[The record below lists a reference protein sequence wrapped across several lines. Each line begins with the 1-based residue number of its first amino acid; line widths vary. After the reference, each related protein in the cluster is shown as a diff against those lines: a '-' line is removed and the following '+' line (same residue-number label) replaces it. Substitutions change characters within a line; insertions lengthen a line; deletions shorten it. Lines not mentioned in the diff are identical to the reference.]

1 VYLAPER
8 VYEHGWAHQKTL
20 QASLTRLKIGSAS
33 SATSAAQEPL
43 EDPRFT
49 QQTHE
54 HDHEVACGIEEAM
67 REALIR
73 KTGSA
78 TSAASAATWL
88 ARSVEPLAPLQHP
101 PVEAPSSF
109 TSRSAAARLG
119 TKPDGGA
126 VAGSTGCGGDWW
138 GTKI

>member
-78 TSAASAATWL
+78 TDAASAELPL
-88 ARSVEPLAPLQHP
+88 ARPEPAAAAAP

-109 TSRSAAARLG
+109 TSCFAAARLG
-119 TKPDGGA
+119 SKPDGGA
-126 VAGSTGCGGDWW
+126 FAGSTGCGGD
-138 GTKI
+138 